1 MQFSNFSC
9 FLSVVFEE
17 MLHLKRIMHSVD
29 TVIPLKWQ
37 IIGEIPSDNVRHE
50 QTNDFSS
57 SWQLG
62 HVLSAVIKCA
72 ITLVHHWL
80 SPAQTAFIQC
90 SLWHM
95 PLVVGSVVI
104 PLPCQS
110 RDKHLGRVGERRTG
124 ERNLYNHTWMGL
136 KWLARRGWWW
146 YHNSEKADREAWPTP
161 CDQHLT

>member
-1 MQFSNFSC
+1 METGYHSWACSGNRLSFSLLTSMLSSKQFVGKWHFGGSAEHTQLWRRMGGREQWGGNGSSARRA
-9 FLSVVFEE
+9 LSS
-17 MLHLKRIMHSVD
+17 LD
-29 TVIPLKWQ
+29 
-37 IIGEIPSDNVRHE
+37 
-50 QTNDFSS
+50 
-57 SWQLG
+57 
-62 HVLSAVIKCA
+62 
-72 ITLVHHWL
+72 HHWL

-136 KWLARRGWWW
+136 KWLARRGWGWC
-146 YHNSEKADREAWPTP
+146 HNSDKADREAWPTP